1 MKKVLTTLLVCI
13 LAVFSF
19 AAGGEETLK
28 IALLVN
34 SYLGDMSFFDS
45 AYNGMKQI
53 EKDFGITTYI
63 VETGNDVTKW
73 QPALIDLS
81 EGDWDII
88 VVGTSQIVEI
98 LEEVAPN
105 YSNKKY
111 ILFDDSVNYQNGKYS
126 NVYSILYKQ
135 NEVSFLAGA
144 LAALVTN
151 SDLSHANSS
160 NIIGFVGGMD
170 IPIIN
175 DFLVGYIEGAQY
187 IDPNIKVAISYVGNF
202 YDAAKGKEL
211 ALSQFNMGA
220 DVVFNV
226 AGGAG
231 LGTLDAAKEK
241 NRYAIGVD
249 SDQAMLFKDSD
260 PEKANLIL
268 TSALKRVDMSIYRAI
283 DLALKGKLK
292 WGEAEALGLKEGAVG
307 LAKNEFYEKLVP
319 EDIKNKIEN
328 IEKEII
334 EGNIEVKSALTMDT
348 NEINQMRNK
357 VKP

>member
-1 MKKVLTTLLVCI
+1 MKKVLATLLVGI

-19 AAGGEETLK
+19 AAGGEDVLK
-28 IALLVN
+28 VALLIN
-34 SYLGDMSFFDS
+34 AYLGDMSFFDS
-45 AYNGMKQI
+45 ANNGMELIKK
-53 EKDFGITTYI
+53 EFGAITHVI
-63 VETGNDVTKW
+63 ETGNDMTKW
-73 QPALIDLS
+73 QPALEDLS
-81 EGDWDII
+81 MGEWDVI
-88 VVGTSQIVEI
+88 VVLSPAMVEI
-98 LEEVAPN
+98 LEEVAPR
-105 YSNKKY
+105 YPDKKY
-111 ILFDDSVNYQNGKYS
+111 ILCDASVNYESGKYS
-126 NVYSILYKQ
+126 NVYSMQYKQ
-135 NEVSFLAGA
+135 NEASFLGGV

-151 SDLSHANSS
+151 SDLPLANSS
-160 NIIGFVGGMD
+160 NIIGFLGGTD
-170 IPIIN
+170 TPVIN
-175 DFLVGYIEGAQY
+175 DFLVGYVEGAQY

-211 ALSQFNMGA
+211 TLSQFNLGS
-220 DVVFNV
+220 DIVFNV

-231 LGTLDAAKEK
+231 LGALEAAKEAK
-241 NRYAIGVD
+241 RYAMGVD
-249 SDQAMLFKDSD
+249 ADQAMLFKDSD

-268 TSALKRVDMSIYRAI
+268 TSVLKRVDMSLYRAI
-283 DLALKGKLK
+283 DLLLKGELK

-348 NEINQMRNK
+348 HEINQMRNK

>member
-1 MKKVLTTLLVCI
+1 MKKVLVTLLVGI

-19 AAGGEETLK
+19 AKGGENTLK
-28 IALLVN
+28 VVFLVN
-34 SYLGDMSFFDS
+34 GNLGDMSYFDS
-45 AYNGMKQI
+45 AYNGMKLI
-53 EKDFGITTYI
+53 EEEFGVTTRVVEAGPDF
-63 VETGNDVTKW
+63 TKW
-73 QPALIDLS
+73 QPALEDLS

-88 VVGTSQIVEI
+88 VAGSPSI
-98 LEEVAPN
+98 LEVVEEVVPN
-105 YSNKKY
+105 YPEQKY
-111 ILFDDSVNYQNGKYS
+111 ILFDVPLNMETGEYP
-126 NVYSILYKQ
+126 NVYSMQYKP
-135 NEVSFLAGA
+135 NESSFLAGA

-151 SDLSHANSS
+151 SDLPHASSS
-160 NIIGFVGGMD
+160 NIIGYIGGMD

-175 DFLVGYIEGAQY
+175 NFLVGYVQGAQY

-202 YDAAKGKEL
+202 TDAAKGKEL
-211 ALSQFNMGA
+211 ALTQYNLGA
-220 DVVFNV
+220 DVIFSA

-231 LGTLDAAKEK
+231 IGTLEAAKERS
-241 NRYAIGVD
+241 RYAIGVD

-260 PEKANLIL
+260 PKIANLIL
-268 TSALKRVDMSIYRAI
+268 TSVLKRVDMSIYRAI
-283 DLALKGKLK
+283 DLLIKGELK
-292 WGEAEALGLKEGAVG
+292 WGEEEALGLKEGAVG

-334 EGNIEVKSALTMDT
+334 EGNIEVKSALTMDI